1 MKEQTNFV
9 IFKSGS
15 QFSITEYGDSRVKQ
29 AFMNKGIVSGDVSVL
44 LRLSRIVPVNE
55 KLDSFVEKNAGR
67 IIYSEP
73 QCSRQ

>member
-9 IFKSGS
+9 IFKSGI
-15 QFSITEYGDSRVKQ
+15 QYSIAEYGGSRVKQ
-29 AFMNKGIVSGDVSVL
+29 AFINEGTVSGDVSVL

-73 QCSRQ
+73 QYSRQ